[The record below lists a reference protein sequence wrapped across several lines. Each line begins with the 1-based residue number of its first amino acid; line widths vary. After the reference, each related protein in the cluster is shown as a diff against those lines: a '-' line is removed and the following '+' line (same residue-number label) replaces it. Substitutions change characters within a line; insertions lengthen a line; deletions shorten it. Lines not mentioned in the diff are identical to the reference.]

1 MDAPSFIMVTAPAKI
16 NLYLGVHPHK
26 DERGYH
32 RVDTVMTAIDL
43 ADTLAIAPADELMV
57 RTVPEAG
64 FPMEENT
71 AYRAAVAMGEA
82 FGREPRFTILIDK
95 HIPIKS
101 GLGGPSTDAAA
112 TIKGICHLWKID
124 PADERIDRVAR
135 SIGADVPFFLYG
147 PPAYFTG
154 AGDVMRE
161 VFRPLTGTPVALV
174 KPLDGGVST
183 GEAYAHFDADPQD
196 LPELDPMLAAMRE
209 HDEASIFAHIGNNL
223 EVGVGAIGLHGGEL
237 GVVREVHALVAE
249 DAPKLE
255 NALVAAHEQAL
266 EMQLGGDA
274 QVVLLVQCV
283 EVRDERLGR
292 STALDGLE
300 DGGLDLHVAVVLHV
314 AAEGRHDAR
323 ALGESLADVGVH
335 DEVDVALAIARLLV
349 GQAME
354 LLGQRADSLGQQRK
368 LARSH
373 GELAALGADHDA
385 LGAHDV
391 AQVELAEQLPGV
403 FRHVVDAAEQLHVAG
418 GVAQHD
424 EHDLALAALGDHAA
438 ADLHDIGGVLAV
450 GQIGVVLLDVSH
462 VIGDIRV
469 LGIRVLAG
477 SVQRRA
483 IGQTARTLVVE
494 RGSRINLGL
503 VHGVSSYIT

>member
-154 AGDVMRE
+154 AGDIMRE

-223 EVGVGAIGLHGGEL
+223 ASAACALMPEIGTIMAWMREQPGVRA
-237 GVVREVHALVAE
+237 
-249 DAPKLE
+249 
-255 NALVAAHEQAL
+255 
-266 EMQLGGDA
+266 
-274 QVVLLVQCV
+274 V
-283 EVRDERLGR
+283 EVSG
-292 STALDGLE
+292 SGAS
-300 DGGLDLHVAVVLHV
+300 VFAVCDTQM
-314 AAEGRHDAR
+314 AAE
-323 ALGESLADVGVH
+323 
-335 DEVDVALAIARLLV
+335 AIALSALNEHGWWAQAAKMEKSGPNIVV
-349 GQAME
+349 G
-354 LLGQRADSLGQQRK
+354 
-368 LARSH
+368 
-373 GELAALGADHDA
+373 
-385 LGAHDV
+385 
-391 AQVELAEQLPGV
+391 
-403 FRHVVDAAEQLHVAG
+403 
-418 GVAQHD
+418 
-424 EHDLALAALGDHAA
+424 
-438 ADLHDIGGVLAV
+438 
-450 GQIGVVLLDVSH
+450 
-462 VIGDIRV
+462 
-469 LGIRVLAG
+469 
-477 SVQRRA
+477 
-483 IGQTARTLVVE
+483 
-494 RGSRINLGL
+494 
-503 VHGVSSYIT
+503 